1 METPATPLGNNRVDM
16 RQQAVTGVV
25 PPQLGEARIR
35 QTWPSVVAYPFPAR
49 LGRMLLSSR
58 IGAPLAWL
66 LLAPLYFKKILPFLA
81 TRYTVTNRRVM
92 IQRGLKPKP
101 VQEVAL
107 ADIDDVRIQ
116 KDDNSA
122 FYLAATLEIL
132 SKGQVVL
139 TLPGVPEPE
148 SFRHTILNACK
159 AWAPPKDLP
168 GFKFVPASAETAK

>member
-1 METPATPLGNNRVDM
+1 MTTGDHHVDM
-16 RQQAVTGVV
+16 SRQAVTGVV
-25 PPQLGEARIR
+25 PPQQGEARIR
-35 QTWPSVVAYPFPAR
+35 QTWPSVMAYPAAAT
-49 LGRMLLSSR
+49 LGRKLLVSR

-92 IQRGLKPKP
+92 LQHGLKPKP
-101 VQEVAL
+101 AKEVAL

-116 KDDNSA
+116 TDANSA
-122 FYLAATLEIL
+122 FYLAANLEIL
-132 SKGQVVL
+132 SRGRVVL

-159 AWAPPKDLP
+159 AWAPSKELP
-168 GFKFVPASAETAK
+168 GFRFVPAKTD